1 MPGWRDGGIGE
12 EEEGRG
18 RRVDYFDFS
27 SWLGLVRVRGSK
39 RGRGR
44 RPEEDEKEEDTEDK
58 KEEDTSIDMWSA
70 PLKREVRKEGRE
82 KGRRCGLGYGL

>member
-1 MPGWRDGGIGE
+1 MGLGE

-18 RRVDYFDFS
+18 RRVGESTTLISS